1 MTNPSPFSSPLAL
14 SPVQM
19 ANNAPRDASHT
30 QGGTEIKEAKKSDG
44 REAPQHPA
52 AGDWTDT
59 VRSSHRGTPLSRKQE
74 EILTGYDLE
83 EP

>member
-1 MTNPSPFSSPLAL
+1 M
-14 SPVQM
+14 QM
-19 ANNAPRDASHT
+19 ANNAPRGASHT

-44 REAPQHPA
+44 REAPHHPA

-59 VRSSHRGTPLSRKQE
+59 VRSSRRGTLLSRKQDT
-74 EILTGYDLE
+74 LTGCDLE